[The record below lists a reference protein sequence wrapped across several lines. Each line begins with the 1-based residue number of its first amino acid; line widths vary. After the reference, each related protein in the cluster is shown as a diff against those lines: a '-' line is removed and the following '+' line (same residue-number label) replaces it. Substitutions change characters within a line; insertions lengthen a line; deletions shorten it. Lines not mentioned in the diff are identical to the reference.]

1 MTTGLLLLAFGIVVD
16 VFFFAT
22 ASTTLSLCLLLWLI
36 AVSSSFGGNGGVSA
50 RHSFVIIA
58 LNLSFLICCHRPV
71 PP

>member
-1 MTTGLLLLAFGIVVD
+1 
-16 VFFFAT
+16 
-22 ASTTLSLCLLLWLI
+22 LI